1 MAREEG
7 TENLREVL
15 EQTIIEEDNKLFDE
29 KIGDERNAIAGNLVD
44 FYKLKLEEDKLAQEY
59 DLKMKE
65 ILSKVVDGNNLTKE
79 EAMHAQELILTG
91 QATPAQIACFLTAL
105 RIKGETL
112 DELTG
117 LATVLR
123 DKAQTISPK
132 LDKYVDFVGTG
143 GDCTYSFNIS
153 TTSAFVVAAAGLPV
167 AKHGN
172 RSISSKSGSGDVL
185 EALGVNISAD
195 PKIVEECVEKVGI
208 GFMFAPHFNPAMKYV
223 GPVRSELGIRTV
235 FNTLGPLSNPSRAK
249 AMVVGVYSPK
259 LTEIMAGAMMNLGVE
274 RGFVVSGHDNMDE
287 FTLTGSSTVS
297 EIKDGKV
304 TTYEVTPEQFGLSC
318 CKLEDLQGGDGA
330 VNAQITK
337 NILSG
342 KEQGPKRDIILLN
355 AGAALYIGGKADS
368 IKDGIALAAQ
378 TIDSGKGLE
387 VIENLVKLTNA

>member
-1 MAREEG
+1 
-7 TENLREVL
+7 
-15 EQTIIEEDNKLFDE
+15 
-29 KIGDERNAIAGNLVD
+29 
-44 FYKLKLEEDKLAQEY
+44 
-59 DLKMKE
+59 MKE
-65 ILSKVVDGNNLTKE
+65 ILSKLVDGNNLTKE

-132 LDKYVDFVGTG
+132 LDHYVDFVGTG

-185 EALGVNISAD
+185 EPLGVNISAD
-195 PKIVEECVEKVGI
+195 PKIVEKCVEKVGI

>member
-1 MAREEG
+1 
-7 TENLREVL
+7 
-15 EQTIIEEDNKLFDE
+15 
-29 KIGDERNAIAGNLVD
+29 
-44 FYKLKLEEDKLAQEY
+44 
-59 DLKMKE
+59 MKE

-132 LDKYVDFVGTG
+132 LDHYVDFVGTG

-185 EALGVNISAD
+185 EALGVNISTD
-195 PKIVEECVEKVGI
+195 PKIVEECVENVGI